1 MRNNIAFLLSFSIFI
16 SIAPLAHSSPLTSFF
31 FDAEAFPVDVDDD
44 GGDDYII
51 ARFDVD
57 LDEDVTAMVTVIVT
71 LHDKTGSIV
80 STEEASYAV
89 TGQEEGYASLSII
102 PIPDIEGEYYIHLIL
117 SDLSDLSD
125 EFYIDDIYYN
135 PESGSEPVAY
145 FADVVKSSEL
155 DSIKLEL
162 DINMLQQ
169 LELNI
174 ILDAELM
181 DSFGEVVASETLQYM
196 TSFEDIDYRQLVFE
210 PSYADAY
217 SAVLMVYP
225 EGSLIPTDSR
235 IVQILW
241 PPGTGA
247 SFSAYE
253 ASASD
258 DRIDVVFDVDLA
270 YNIAYDV
277 SVEAILYDSKSD
289 AVGYDY
295 VTYLT
300 NGAWED
306 QQTLE
311 LTPEPALPGEYYI
324 ELIAYTDGYPASYGY
339 IEQIQ
344 FGRPRWD
351 VNGDS
356 VIDIVDLDILR
367 MSFGKE
373 TTQLENPD
381 ADINGDGVVDILDL
395 VILSVHLE
403 GQ

>member
-1 MRNNIAFLLSFSIFI
+1 
-16 SIAPLAHSSPLTSFF
+16 
-31 FDAEAFPVDVDDD
+31 VDVDGD

-57 LDEDVTAMVTVIVT
+57 LDEDITSMITVIVT
-71 LHDKTGSIV
+71 LYDQTGSVV

-102 PIPDIEGEYYIHLIL
+102 PSPDIEGEYYIHLV
-117 SDLSDLSD
+117 LSDLSD
-125 EFYIDDIYYN
+125 ELYIDDIYYN

-145 FADVVKSSEL
+145 FADVLKSSEI

-162 DINMLQQ
+162 DINMIQQ
-169 LELNI
+169 LESDI
-174 ILDAELM
+174 TLDAELM
-181 DSFGEVVASETLQYM
+181 NSSGEVVASETLKYI
-196 TSFEDIDYRQLVFE
+196 TFFEDIDYKRLVFE

-258 DRIDVVFDVDLA
+258 DRIEVAFDVDLA

-277 SVEAILYDSKSD
+277 SVEAILYDSSSD

-295 VTYLT
+295 ITYLT
-300 NGAWED
+300 NGTWED
-306 QQTLE
+306 PQTL
-311 LTPEPALPGEYYI
+311 TVIPEPALSGEYYV
-324 ELIAYTDGYPASYGY
+324 ELIVYTDGYPASYGY

-344 FGRPRWD
+344 FGRLEWD

-367 MSFGKE
+367 MSFGEK

-381 ADINGDGVVDILDL
+381 ADINSDGVVNILDL
-395 VILSVHLE
+395 IILSIHLE